1 MEFNSTYCFLKT
13 FSQDSQHQQQ
23 SEQNN
28 AAMALINS
36 VAGVDEEGRSRQ
48 RILTFAARRYY
59 NQFLSST
66 LYILGKNSHE
76 RPTFYLGNAFFIVFI
91 WRSSLPIILFN

>member
-1 MEFNSTYCFLKT
+1 MEFNSTYFFLKT

-66 LYILGKNSHE
+66 LYILGE
-76 RPTFYLGNAFFIVFI
+76 RPTFYLGNAFFVVFI
-91 WRSSLPIILFN
+91 WRSLFPIILFN